1 MADGKGG
8 SLSGLS
14 DSEAREFHGIFIT
27 SFILFTVVAVVAHF
41 LAWQW
46 RPWLPGE
53 GGYAMIIHDIKDA
66 AAAYSAIAFNA

>member
-27 SFILFTVVAVVAHF
+27 TFILFTVIAVVAHF

-46 RPWLPGE
+46 RSWLPGVE
-53 GGYAMIIHDIKDA
+53 GYAMIFNDLKDA

>member
-46 RPWLPGE
+46 RPWLPGV
-53 GGYAMIIHDIKDA
+53 GGYAMIVNDIKDA